1 MSSELEEVPAVRKVA
16 IILAS
21 IDRPDAVKIMRLM
34 QPETV
39 KKVTAEI
46 RALGEITPEMQRFAF
61 DQMADMINLGI
72 NPVGGDNLAR
82 TLLEEVVGDQKEAA
96 QILDKATE
104 DRSHAFSAITRVN
117 GKDLANVLSKEQ
129 PSTAAIIL
137 AFMPVKKA
145 AEVMTYFDE
154 DFREEIIGRLAQR
167 RHADPAI
174 VSRIEQI
181 FVDKV
186 ISLLHTMKDSD
197 TEFLG
202 GPNFV
207 ADMFQYIDKEIQD
220 NLLDALQAISKETAD
235 EVKDLMF
242 TFEDIVSLQDSDI
255 QKLLREVPMDKLQI
269 ALRGTSEEI
278 FDKITNNLSKRAREN
293 LIEEMELSGKIK
305 KKDVEVEQRNIVA
318 SIRALEASGEIQLS
332 AVGED
337 DAFI

>member
-1 MSSELEEVPAVRKVA
+1 MSQELEAIPAIRKIA

-21 IDRPDAVKIMRLM
+21 IDREDAVRIMRM
-34 QPETV
+34 MVPKTV
-39 KKVTAEI
+39 QQVTAEI
-46 RALGEITPEMQRFAF
+46 RALGEITPAMQQHAF
-61 DQMADMINLGI
+61 DEMHSMIAAGI
-72 NPVGGDNLAR
+72 NPVGGDDLAR
-82 TLLEEVVGDQKEAA
+82 SLLEEVVGDEQEA
-96 QILDKATE
+96 DKLLEKASE

-145 AEVMTYFDE
+145 AEVMSYFDE
-154 DFREEIIGRLAQR
+154 DFREEIITRLAQR
-167 RHADPAI
+167 RNADPAI

-186 ISLLHTMKDSD
+186 ISLLHTMKDAEQ
-197 TEFLG
+197 EFLG

-207 ADMFQYIDKEIQD
+207 ADMFQYMDREIQD
-220 NLLDALQAISKETAD
+220 NLLDSIQNMSKDVAE
-235 EVKDLMF
+235 EVRDLMF
-242 TFEDIVSLQDSDI
+242 TFEDIASLQNSDI

-293 LIEEMELSGKIK
+293 LIEEMDLSGKIK
-305 KKDVEVEQRNIVA
+305 KKDVELEQRNIVA
-318 SIRALEASGEIQLS
+318 AIRALEAAGEIQLS
-332 AVGED
+332 SGGED
-337 DAFI
+337 DAYV